1 MFSEADEAIPPLA
14 LRRFRAVRRPL
25 LVHHVAQRLRISR
38 RTVRHLAETGKL
50 RGFKPGRKIWYFL
63 PVDVDSALRAQSSR
77 LDVIEDPRHWWRSGR
92 DGKLPLFYRKKVRAN
107 GESDEISLGPCLVY
121 LFRWIVVLIVVSILI
136 LRGGNSAA
144 LLRFVLKLWP

>member
-14 LRRFRAVRRPL
+14 LVLGGSRPL

-63 PVDVDSALRAQSSR
+63 PVDVDRLRAQR
-77 LDVIEDPRHWWRSGR
+77 EARCD
-92 DGKLPLFYRKKVRAN
+92 
-107 GESDEISLGPCLVY
+107 
-121 LFRWIVVLIVVSILI
+121 
-136 LRGGNSAA
+136 
-144 LLRFVLKLWP
+144 